1 MQFISFVFWNVKV
14 KEAFE
19 RSNKQQ
25 VAVKIIK
32 EEKWP
37 CGYSEPE
44 DLMKEV
50 QIPLNLEEHL
60 CIIKVLE
67 VFDEKEVLTISY
79 VIWMHIISFVLLLFQ
94 IGNLFI

>member
-1 MQFISFVFWNVKV
+1 MQFISFVFWNAE
-14 KEAFE
+14 EAFE
-19 RSNKQQ
+19 RSKKQQ

-44 DLMKEV
+44 D
-50 QIPLNLEEHL
+50 PNLEEHP

-67 VFDEKEVLTISY
+67 VFGGIISY
-79 VIWMHIISFVLLLFQ
+79 VISMYIISFVLLLFQ
-94 IGNLFI
+94 ISNLFI

>member
-1 MQFISFVFWNVKV
+1 MQFTSFVFWNVEV

-37 CGYSEPE
+37 CGYNEPE

-94 IGNLFI
+94 IGILFI

>member
-1 MQFISFVFWNVKV
+1 MQFISFVFLNAEV

-19 RSNKQQ
+19 RINKQQ

-44 DLMKEV
+44 DLMRRYKT
-50 QIPLNLEEHL
+50 HS
-60 CIIKVLE
+60 
-67 VFDEKEVLTISY
+67 T
-79 VIWMHIISFVLLLFQ
+79 
-94 IGNLFI
+94 

>member
-1 MQFISFVFWNVKV
+1 MQFISFVFWNAEV

-37 CGYSEPE
+37 DSG
-44 DLMKEV
+44 
-50 QIPLNLEEHL
+50 
-60 CIIKVLE
+60 
-67 VFDEKEVLTISY
+67 
-79 VIWMHIISFVLLLFQ
+79 
-94 IGNLFI
+94 

>member
-1 MQFISFVFWNVKV
+1 MQFISFVFRNAEV
-14 KEAFE
+14 KE
-19 RSNKQQ
+19 
-25 VAVKIIK
+25 VAVKTIK

-50 QIPLNLEEHL
+50 QNPLNLEEHP

-67 VFDEKEVLTISY
+67 VFGGIISY
-79 VIWMHIISFVLLLFQ
+79 VISMYIISFVLLLFQ

>member
-1 MQFISFVFWNVKV
+1 MQFTSFVFWNAEV

-37 CGYSEPE
+37 DSG
-44 DLMKEV
+44 
-50 QIPLNLEEHL
+50 
-60 CIIKVLE
+60 
-67 VFDEKEVLTISY
+67 
-79 VIWMHIISFVLLLFQ
+79 
-94 IGNLFI
+94 

>member
-1 MQFISFVFWNVKV
+1 MQFTSFVFWNAEV

-50 QIPLNLEEHL
+50 QNQLNLEEHP

-67 VFDEKEVLTISY
+67 VFGGIISY
-79 VIWMHIISFVLLLFQ
+79 VISMYIISFVLLLFQ